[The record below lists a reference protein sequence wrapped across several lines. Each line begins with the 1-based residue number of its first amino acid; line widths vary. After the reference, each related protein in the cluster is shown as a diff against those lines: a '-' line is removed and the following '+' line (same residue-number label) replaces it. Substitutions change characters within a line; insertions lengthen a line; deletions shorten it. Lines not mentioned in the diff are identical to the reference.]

1 MEVQERPVTGDVPA
15 DSRVLAQ
22 LRVGER
28 LLEYRS
34 QAALT
39 RVTDDTH
46 SADPTNGALVLT
58 DQRLLHLD
66 GEDVSIDL
74 AEIEELALA
83 GDRLLVT
90 LAGLHGLIIETDSA
104 PEFRAAI
111 SAAISAL
118 RTR

>member
-1 MEVQERPVTGDVPA
+1 MEVQDRPVTGDLPA

-28 LLEYRS
+28 LLEHRS

-66 GEDVSIDL
+66 GKDIAIDL

-90 LAGLHGLIIETDSA
+90 LAGLHGVIIETDA
-104 PEFRAAI
+104 TPEFRTAVAT
-111 SAAISAL
+111 AISAL
-118 RTR
+118 RAH